1 LVADEQTREN
11 VAPKCGLFRRVVQR
25 FMDTAGGPQ
34 SDRELLW
41 IDAGL
46 PRRLAA

>member
-25 FMDTAGGPQ
+25 FMDAAGGPQ
-34 SDRELLW
+34 SDR
-41 IDAGL
+41 
-46 PRRLAA
+46 